1 MSVTLLCRLG
11 FWQISRGQTK
21 QAQVQAF
28 ENGPLM
34 APLENLL
41 MDEPLPPRFTPVILT
56 GRFLNDRTFLLD
68 NKINN
73 GRVGYHVLTPF
84 QLKNGLILLVDRGW
98 VALTGSRSQ
107 LPTILPISGE
117 VTIEGYLNFA
127 YLNPLI
133 KDLIENNEVKWPLRI
148 QQVDLKALSS
158 LLGEN
163 VFPMLVN
170 FKAPCLYSFEV
181 PPFQSEEFPPE
192 RHFGYAFQWFSLA
205 LTLSILYIW
214 FLFRQSRS
222 GSKIA

>member
-1 MSVTLLCRLG
+1 MG
-11 FWQISRGQTK
+11 K
-21 QAQVQAF
+21 
-28 ENGPLM
+28 
-34 APLENLL
+34 
-41 MDEPLPPRFTPVILT
+41 MDSHCFHD
-56 GRFLNDRTFLLD
+56 FYF
-68 NKINN
+68 
-73 GRVGYHVLTPF
+73 VG
-84 QLKNGLILLVDRGW
+84 ID
-98 VALTGSRSQ
+98 
-107 LPTILPISGE
+107 
-117 VTIEGYLNFA
+117 GYLNFA